1 MYGLYPDFP
10 NIEFKKPK
18 LKQLIS
24 LKGRIV
30 NIHTAKEIF
39 AMPDTR
45 IKKLEVPVG
54 GNVYK
59 VIVINRSDKL
69 VRSGFNYVYA
79 ENHVV
84 LCSFT
89 TEQLYS
95 HIRGD
100 YYKRIYT
107 YYGEKPRFK
116 EMRNERLGTG
126 TYDVEKFFWDYM
138 DGSEGLRGS
147 FWLNGLTNE
156 TIDKLYDEIMNTF
169 IVTKIKKSI
178 MGLPQKD
185 ICSKF
190 KKHLENDDLEYY
202 KKRVENHFSNLPLSQ
217 SDREEVSEFVS
228 EQLCS
233 YKIGLAVSDV
243 TSKYGTYF
251 ENEDNE
257 LEKYKSNLE
266 EGLNNLSE
274 DCNVIS
280 DFIFKQLNA
289 IKEEVDFWLKI
300 LKGNDTVCDSGWV
313 KKYIS
318 ILNSK
323 GSAFTYVCNQYLARN
338 GDTALSAFE
347 AELAQKCNRPKKLIS
362 SFDYGQENNVI
373 SNYIKDKIETINERI
388 NDIQDIRAELFSE
401 NSAEDKCLDMLEA
414 QIKLL
419 ESSYENYLKQTYGDI
434 TEVKKDLLNCLNS
447 MSFNDA
453 LSLYRKYRDL
463 ISQTNPEYKEYGS
476 KLYTLYYEYFSNSAI
491 LISDYLNRINKKKDK
506 QKIIAQS
513 DYETAMKYFYN
524 SDYIDE
530 INKLKDNEQ
539 YLADKES
546 GVEGEKEVEYALKWL
561 DNGYEI
567 ISKTSVGKYGEQT
580 IILQNP
586 DFIDEPQ
593 EYDHIII
600 GKQGVFLIETKNY
613 AGKLIV
619 DKNGN
624 WIREKKDGSQ
634 EGERNPI
641 QQIRRHE
648 KLIRSIIGDDI
659 NIISIICMAHPKMI
673 TEGVENCS
681 IPIVKSDL
689 LVEFIESYKYDKLLS
704 SEEMKICLETINKY
718 KK

>member
-1 MYGLYPDFP
+1 MKINDVFEFESYDFDYIDCVL
-10 NIEFKKPK
+10 NINYYDANEN
-18 LKQLIS
+18 L
-24 LKGRIV
+24 
-30 NIHTAKEIF
+30 HTTKEIS
-39 AMPDTR
+39 AMSDTR
-45 IKKLEVPVG
+45 IKKIEI
-54 GNVYK
+54 NNIYK
-59 VIVINRSDKL
+59 AILIDGSDK
-69 VRSGFNYVYA
+69 
-79 ENHVV
+79 VV

-95 HIRGD
+95 HIRGN
-100 YYKRIYT
+100 YYKNPYYT
-107 YYGEKPRFK
+107 NPKFSIL
-116 EMRNERLGTG
+116 RNERLGTG
-126 TYDVEKFFWDYM
+126 TYNVERFFWNYLE
-138 DGSEGLRGS
+138 GSDNEFWNS

-156 TIDKLYDEIMNTF
+156 TIDELYDKIMNNF

-178 MGLPQKD
+178 MGLSQKD

-190 KKHLENDDLEYY
+190 KEYLENDDLEYY
-202 KKRVENHFSNLPLSQ
+202 KKWVENHFNKLPLSQ
-217 SDREEVSEFVS
+217 SDCEEVSEFIS
-228 EQLCS
+228 NQLYS
-233 YKIGLAVSDV
+233 YKIGLTINDV

-266 EGLNNLSE
+266 ENLNNLPY
-274 DCNVIS
+274 DCNEIS
-280 DFIFKQLNA
+280 DFILNKLND
-289 IKEEVDFWLKI
+289 IKKEIDYWLQI
-300 LKGNDTVCDSGWV
+300 SNDYNTFCDSGWV

-318 ILNSK
+318 ILNVK
-323 GSAFTYVCNQYLARN
+323 ASAFMSVCNQYLAQHS
-338 GDTALSAFE
+338 DDALSAFK
-347 AELAQKCNRPKKLIS
+347 AELGQKCNRSKKFTS

-373 SNYIKDKIETINERI
+373 VNYITDNIEAVNERKH
-388 NDIQDIRAELFSE
+388 NIQTIRTELFSE
-401 NSAEDKCLDMLEA
+401 NSVEDKYLDMLEA

-419 ESSYENYLKQTYGDI
+419 ESSYENYIKQTYGDI
-434 TEVKKDLLNCLNS
+434 PEIKRDILNILNS

-453 LSLYRKYRDL
+453 LSLYRKYREL
-463 ISQTNPEYKEYGS
+463 ITQTNPEYKGHGS
-476 KLYTLYYEYFSNSAI
+476 ELYALYYEYFTNGAI

-506 QKIIAQS
+506 QKSIAKS
-513 DYETAMKYFYN
+513 DYETAMTYFYG
-524 SDYIDE
+524 SDFMDE
-530 INKLKDNEQ
+530 VNELRDKGQ
-539 YLADKES
+539 YLADKEN
-546 GVEGEKEVEYALKWL
+546 GAEGEKEVEYALKWL
-561 DNGYEI
+561 DKEYI
-567 ISKTSVGKYGEQT
+567 TISKTSVGKYGELS
-580 IILQNP
+580 ILLHNP

-648 KLIRSIIGDDI
+648 KLMQSIIGDDI

-673 TEGVENCS
+673 IAGVENCS

-689 LVEFIESYKYDKLLS
+689 LVEFIESYQCDKLLS
-704 SEEMKICLETINKY
+704 SEEMRICLETINKY